1 MEEPQ
6 EVSSRK
12 DGRAGDIVVEK
23 FLVDSMKPASH
34 VQLACSGQSCAFPL
48 DGNELCIWDTEEPP
62 HQLMILKGHRQ
73 PITAVTFGSRESPLL
88 VCSASLDCVL
98 VWSLDECR
106 QEELQGRLPRGTVL
120 GTLLG
125 RVLCLRLSPDDR
137 VVAVCAGSRVLMLDL
152 ESRSPLAELDGH
164 HGPVTAAEFCAWQTH
179 ILISASE
186 DRSFKVWD
194 HRMGS
199 LIYSSSVLTAA
210 PLLSLLVDPRSQQ
223 LVAGC
228 TDGQLW
234 IFSLV
239 EGHHYRCVTH
249 VDLRKKRESFSTRR
263 AESKPEGGQ
272 PPSTKAPETG
282 EETEVALPVLSLAA
296 CGCAFLSETARCLW
310 IGSSTGL
317 LIFNLSSFELE
328 AVLHYKDFQSLS
340 IQVAGSCAV
349 ASRTGGGEALCLLT
363 SMFGNETALVEADP
377 AALLR
382 SQQRPHPGPDLSVLP
397 SSCVLPTSPLYLGLK
412 EKRTKQATQKQ
423 SAARSIVKDHP
434 LVFHSKIRSS
444 GYTAAPCATM
454 FSPKTDFKNDGK
466 RASKCKNNY
475 SKECPVESPAP
486 SKLSR
491 QLAVACGQAALLCM
505 QYSDLLT
512 DENMPLPKSRV
523 SLCTILH
530 PHLLECLTSRLPKS
544 ERPLNPSPW
553 LLSEE
558 EVGRDMSP
566 RWECTPSNWELRKR
580 CSCFRFP
587 HFLRKRAS
595 GDGQQLACGL
605 ANHLSLVCNADLT
618 GKAAVLSGHDG
629 AVSSVCWSHDGRW
642 VLSAS
647 QDGTL
652 RVWSVRSRKP
662 ALRLGKDTFPT
673 PVQSAQFYY
682 IDAFILSSSGP
693 EVQLL
698 KHHIDTSKDD
708 LRRYRQ
714 KSWCTPVCRLLTTNA
729 TEITSLSAV
738 NDFHSYIV
746 LAAGRNRTLE
756 VFDLNVGCSAAVITG
771 AHSRPVHQICQ
782 NKGSSFATQ
791 QSQAY
796 NLFATA
802 ATGDGVKLWDLR
814 TLRCERRFEG
824 HPSRCYPC
832 GIAFSPCGRFV
843 ACGAEDRHAY
853 VYETSSSTF
862 SRRLAGHTS
871 SVTAVAFSPVA
882 AQFAQTAVFGITCK
896 HKNQQVWACGVQP

>member
-1 MEEPQ
+1 MEEPR
-6 EVSSRK
+6 EAFSRN
-12 DGRAGDIVVEK
+12 DGRAGDVVVEK
-23 FLVDSMKPASH
+23 FLVDSVKPASH
-34 VQLACSGQSCAFPL
+34 VQLACSGQCCAFPS
-48 DGNELCIWDTEEPP
+48 DGNELCIWDTKDPP

-88 VCSASLDCVL
+88 VCSASLDCVMM
-98 VWSLDECR
+98 WGLDECR
-106 QEELQGRLPRGTVL
+106 REELQGRLPRGTAL
-120 GTLLG
+120 GALLG

-137 VVAVCAGSRVLMLDL
+137 VVAVCVKSKVLMLDL
-152 ESRSPLAELDGH
+152 ESRSPLAELGGH
-164 HGPVTAAEFCAWQTH
+164 HGPVTAAEFCAWQSH

-194 HRMGS
+194 HRTGS
-199 LIYSSSVLTAA
+199 LIHSSSVFTAA

-249 VDLRKKRESFSTRR
+249 VDLRRKRESFSARR
-263 AESKPEGGQ
+263 AESEPEGGQ

-296 CGCAFLSETARCLW
+296 CDCGFLSETARCLW
-310 IGSSTGL
+310 IGSSAGL
-317 LIFNLSSFELE
+317 LMFNLASFELE
-328 AVLHYKDFQSLS
+328 AVLHYKDFRSLS

-363 SMFGNETALVEADP
+363 SMFGNETALVEVDA

-382 SQQRPHPGPDLSVLP
+382 SQQRPRRGPDLSVLP
-397 SSCVLPTSPLYLGLK
+397 RPGLCFNFSSCVSPTSPLCVGLVK
-412 EKRTKQATQKQ
+412 EKRTKPATQKH
-423 SAARSIVKDHP
+423 SAARSVVKDRP
-434 LVFHSKIRSS
+434 LVFRSKIRSS
-444 GYTAAPCATM
+444 GYTAAPRATM
-454 FSPKTDFKNDGK
+454 FSPKTSFKNDGK
-466 RASKCKNNY
+466 RASRCKSNY
-475 SKECPVESPAP
+475 RCKERPLESPAP
-486 SKLSR
+486 SELSR
-491 QLAVACGQAALLCM
+491 QLAVARGQALLCV
-505 QYSDLLT
+505 QY
-512 DENMPLPKSRV
+512 
-523 SLCTILH
+523 
-530 PHLLECLTSRLPKS
+530 
-544 ERPLNPSPW
+544 
-553 LLSEE
+553 
-558 EVGRDMSP
+558 
-566 RWECTPSNWELRKR
+566 
-580 CSCFRFP
+580 
-587 HFLRKRAS
+587 S
-595 GDGQQLACGL
+595 GDGQRLACGS
-605 ANHLSLVCNADLT
+605 ADHLFLVCDADLT
-618 GKAAVLSGHDG
+618 GTPAVLSGHDG
-629 AVSSVCWSHDGRW
+629 AVGSVCWSHGGRW

-652 RVWSVRSRKP
+652 RVWSVRGP
-662 ALRLGKDTFPT
+662 ELALRLGKDTFPK

-682 IDAFILSSSGP
+682 MDAFILASSGP

-714 KSWCTPVCRLLTTNA
+714 KSWCVPVCRLLSTDA
-729 TEITSLSAV
+729 TEVTSLSAV
-738 NDFHSYIV
+738 NDFHSYLV
-746 LAAGRNRTLE
+746 LTAGRNRTLE

-802 ATGDGVKLWDLR
+802 ATGDGIKLWDLR

-824 HPSRCYPC
+824 HPSRSYPC

-862 SRRLAGHTS
+862 SHRLAGHTS
-871 SVTAVAFSPVA
+871 TVTAVAFSPVA
-882 AQFAQTAVFGITCK
+882 TQLTRFPSSTS
-896 HKNQQVWACGVQP
+896 

>member
-1 MEEPQ
+1 MEEPR
-6 EVSSRK
+6 EAFSRN
-12 DGRAGDIVVEK
+12 DGRAGDVVVEK
-23 FLVDSMKPASH
+23 FLVDSVKPASH
-34 VQLACSGQSCAFPL
+34 VQLACSGQCCAFPS
-48 DGNELCIWDTEEPP
+48 DGNELCIWDTKDPP

-88 VCSASLDCVL
+88 VCSASLDCVMM
-98 VWSLDECR
+98 WGLDECR
-106 QEELQGRLPRGTVL
+106 REELQGRLPRGTAL
-120 GTLLG
+120 GALLG

-137 VVAVCAGSRVLMLDL
+137 VVAVCVKSKVLMLDL
-152 ESRSPLAELDGH
+152 ESRSPLAELGGH
-164 HGPVTAAEFCAWQTH
+164 HGPVTAAEFCAWQSH

-194 HRMGS
+194 HRTGS
-199 LIYSSSVLTAA
+199 LIHSSSVFTAA

-249 VDLRKKRESFSTRR
+249 VDLRRKRESFSARR
-263 AESKPEGGQ
+263 AESEPEGGQ

-296 CGCAFLSETARCLW
+296 CDCGFLSETARCLW
-310 IGSSTGL
+310 IGSSAGL
-317 LIFNLSSFELE
+317 LMFNLASFELE
-328 AVLHYKDFQSLS
+328 AVLHYKDFRSLS

-363 SMFGNETALVEADP
+363 SMFGNETALVEVDA

-382 SQQRPHPGPDLSVLP
+382 SQQRPRRGPDLSVLP
-397 SSCVLPTSPLYLGLK
+397 SSCVSPTSPLCVGLVK
-412 EKRTKQATQKQ
+412 EKRTKPATQK
-423 SAARSIVKDHP
+423 H
-434 LVFHSKIRSS
+434 
-444 GYTAAPCATM
+444 
-454 FSPKTDFKNDGK
+454 
-466 RASKCKNNY
+466 
-475 SKECPVESPAP
+475 
-486 SKLSR
+486 
-491 QLAVACGQAALLCM
+491 
-505 QYSDLLT
+505 
-512 DENMPLPKSRV
+512 
-523 SLCTILH
+523 
-530 PHLLECLTSRLPKS
+530 
-544 ERPLNPSPW
+544 
-553 LLSEE
+553 
-558 EVGRDMSP
+558 
-566 RWECTPSNWELRKR
+566 
-580 CSCFRFP
+580 
-587 HFLRKRAS
+587 S
-595 GDGQQLACGL
+595 GDGQRLACGS
-605 ANHLSLVCNADLT
+605 ADHLFLVCDADLT
-618 GKAAVLSGHDG
+618 GTPAVLSGHDG
-629 AVSSVCWSHDGRW
+629 AVGSVCWSHGGRW

-652 RVWSVRSRKP
+652 RVWSVRGP
-662 ALRLGKDTFPT
+662 ELALRLGKDTFPK

-682 IDAFILSSSGP
+682 MDAFILASSGP

-714 KSWCTPVCRLLTTNA
+714 KSWCVPVCRLLSTDA
-729 TEITSLSAV
+729 TEVTSLSAV
-738 NDFHSYIV
+738 NDFHSYLV
-746 LAAGRNRTLE
+746 LTAGRNRTLE

-802 ATGDGVKLWDLR
+802 ATGDGIKLWDLR

-824 HPSRCYPC
+824 HPSRSYPC

-862 SRRLAGHTS
+862 SHRLAGHTS
-871 SVTAVAFSPVA
+871 TVTAVAFSPVA
-882 AQFAQTAVFGITCK
+882 TQLVTATLDGKLQLFQAQ
-896 HKNQQVWACGVQP
+896 

>member
-106 QEELQGRLPRGTVL
+106 QEELQ
-120 GTLLG
+120 
-125 RVLCLRLSPDDR
+125 
-137 VVAVCAGSRVLMLDL
+137 
-152 ESRSPLAELDGH
+152 
-164 HGPVTAAEFCAWQTH
+164 
-179 ILISASE
+179 
-186 DRSFKVWD
+186 
-194 HRMGS
+194 
-199 LIYSSSVLTAA
+199 AA

-263 AESKPEGGQ
+263 AESKPGTWPEGGQ

-397 SSCVLPTSPLYLGLK
+397 SSCVLPTSPLYLGLQ

-475 SKECPVESPAP
+475 RWKECPVESPAP

-505 QYSDLLT
+505 QYS
-512 DENMPLPKSRV
+512 
-523 SLCTILH
+523 
-530 PHLLECLTSRLPKS
+530 
-544 ERPLNPSPW
+544 
-553 LLSEE
+553 
-558 EVGRDMSP
+558 
-566 RWECTPSNWELRKR
+566 
-580 CSCFRFP
+580 
-587 HFLRKRAS
+587 

-618 GKAAVLSGHDG
+618 GKPAVLSGHDG

-682 IDAFILSSSGP
+682 IDAFVLSSSGP

-698 KHHIDTSKDD
+698 KHHIDASND
-708 LRRYRQ
+708 LTKYRQ

-862 SRRLAGHTS
+862 SHRLAGHTS
-871 SVTAVAFSPVA
+871 TVTAVAFSPIA
-882 AQFAQTAVFGITCK
+882 AQLVTATLDGKLQLF
-896 HKNQQVWACGVQP
+896 QAE

>member
-1 MEEPQ
+1 MRRRWKMEEPQ
-6 EVSSRK
+6 EIFSRN

-23 FLVDSMKPASH
+23 FLVDSVKPAPH
-34 VQLACSGQSCAFPL
+34 VQLACSGRSCAFPL
-48 DGNELCIWDTEEPP
+48 DGNELCIWDTKDPP
-62 HQLMILKGHRQ
+62 QQLMILKGHRQ

-88 VCSASLDCVL
+88 VCSASLDCVMM
-98 VWSLDECR
+98 WGLDECR
-106 QEELQGRLPRGTVL
+106 QEELKGRLPRGTVL
-120 GTLLG
+120 GALLG

-137 VVAVCAGSRVLMLDL
+137 VVAVCAGNRVLMLDL
-152 ESRSPLAELDGH
+152 ESQSTLAELDGH

-194 HRMGS
+194 HHMGS
-199 LIYSSSVLTAA
+199 LIHSSSVLTAS

-239 EGHHYRCVTH
+239 EGHHYRCVMH

-296 CGCAFLSETARCLW
+296 CDCGFLSETGSCLW
-310 IGSSTGL
+310 IGSSAGL
-317 LIFNLSSFELE
+317 LIFNLASFELE
-328 AVLHYKDFQSLS
+328 GVLHYKDFRSLS

-349 ASRTGGGEALCLLT
+349 ASRPGGREALCLLT
-363 SMFGNETALVEADP
+363 SMFGNETALVEVDP

-382 SQQRPHPGPDLSVLP
+382 SQQRPRRGPDLSVLP
-397 SSCVLPTSPLYLGLK
+397 SSCVSPTSPLYFGLK
-412 EKRTKQATQKQ
+412 EKRTKPATQKQ
-423 SAARSIVKDHP
+423 AAARSIVKDHP

-454 FSPKTDFKNDGK
+454 FSPKTNFKNDGK

-475 SKECPVESPAP
+475 RCKEYPLESPPP
-486 SKLSR
+486 SRLSK
-491 QLAVACGQAALLCM
+491 QLPVARDQAALLCI
-505 QYSDLLT
+505 QHS
-512 DENMPLPKSRV
+512 
-523 SLCTILH
+523 
-530 PHLLECLTSRLPKS
+530 
-544 ERPLNPSPW
+544 
-553 LLSEE
+553 
-558 EVGRDMSP
+558 
-566 RWECTPSNWELRKR
+566 
-580 CSCFRFP
+580 
-587 HFLRKRAS
+587 A
-595 GDGQQLACGL
+595 GDGQRLACGL

-618 GKAAVLSGHDG
+618 GTPAVLSGHDG
-629 AVSSVCWSHDGRW
+629 AVGSVCWSHDGRW

-652 RVWSVRSRKP
+652 RVWSVRGP
-662 ALRLGKDTFPT
+662 EPVLRLVTGGKDTFPK

-714 KSWCTPVCRLLTTNA
+714 KSWFTRVCRLLTTDA
-729 TEITSLSAV
+729 VEITSLSAV
-738 NDFHSYIV
+738 NDFHSYLV

-756 VFDLNVGCSAAVITG
+756 IFDLNVGCSAAVITG

-796 NLFATA
+796 DLFATT
-802 ATGDGVKLWDLR
+802 ATGDGIKLWDLR

-824 HPSRCYPC
+824 HPNRGYPC

-862 SRRLAGHTS
+862 SRRLAGHTNT
-871 SVTAVAFSPVA
+871 VTAVAFSPAA
-882 AQFAQTAVFGITCK
+882 AQLVTATLDGKLQLFQAK
-896 HKNQQVWACGVQP
+896 

>member
-1 MEEPQ
+1 MTQTRWKMEEPQ
-6 EVSSRK
+6 EIFSRN

-23 FLVDSMKPASH
+23 FLVDSMKPAPH
-34 VQLACSGQSCAFPL
+34 VQLACSGRSCAFPL
-48 DGNELCIWDTEEPP
+48 DGNELCIWDTKDPP
-62 HQLMILKGHRQ
+62 QQLMILKGHCQ

-88 VCSASLDCVL
+88 VCSASLDCVMM
-98 VWSLDECR
+98 WGLDECR

-120 GTLLG
+120 GALLG

-137 VVAVCAGSRVLMLDL
+137 VVAVCAGNRVLMLDL
-152 ESRSPLAELDGH
+152 ESQSTLAELDGH

-194 HRMGS
+194 HHMGS
-199 LIYSSSVLTAA
+199 LIHSSSVLTAS

-239 EGHHYRCVTH
+239 EGHHYRCVMH

-296 CGCAFLSETARCLW
+296 CDCGFLSETGSCLW
-310 IGSSTGL
+310 IGSSAGL
-317 LIFNLSSFELE
+317 LIFNLASFELE
-328 AVLHYKDFQSLS
+328 GVLHYKDFRSLS

-349 ASRTGGGEALCLLT
+349 ASRPGGREALCLLT
-363 SMFGNETALVEADP
+363 SMFGNETALVEVDP

-382 SQQRPHPGPDLSVLP
+382 SQQRPRRGPDLSVLP
-397 SSCVLPTSPLYLGLK
+397 SSCVSPTSPLYFGLK
-412 EKRTKQATQKQ
+412 EKRTKPATQKQ
-423 SAARSIVKDHP
+423 AAARSIVKDHP

-454 FSPKTDFKNDGK
+454 FSPKTNFKNDGK

-475 SKECPVESPAP
+475 RCKEYPLESPPP
-486 SKLSR
+486 SRLSK
-491 QLAVACGQAALLCM
+491 QLPVARDQAALLCI
-505 QYSDLLT
+505 Q
-512 DENMPLPKSRV
+512 
-523 SLCTILH
+523 H
-530 PHLLECLTSRLPKS
+530 
-544 ERPLNPSPW
+544 
-553 LLSEE
+553 
-558 EVGRDMSP
+558 
-566 RWECTPSNWELRKR
+566 
-580 CSCFRFP
+580 
-587 HFLRKRAS
+587 S
-595 GDGQQLACGL
+595 GDGQRLACGL

-618 GKAAVLSGHDG
+618 GTPAVLSGHDG
-629 AVSSVCWSHDGRW
+629 AVGSVCWSHDGRW

-652 RVWSVRSRKP
+652 RVWSVRGP
-662 ALRLGKDTFPT
+662 EPVLRLGKDTFPK

-714 KSWCTPVCRLLTTNA
+714 KSWFTRVCRLLTTDA
-729 TEITSLSAV
+729 VEITSLSAV
-738 NDFHSYIV
+738 NDFHSYLV

-756 VFDLNVGCSAAVITG
+756 IFDLNVGCSAAVITG

-796 NLFATA
+796 DLFATT
-802 ATGDGVKLWDLR
+802 ATGDGIKLWDLR

-824 HPSRCYPC
+824 HPNRGYPC

-862 SRRLAGHTS
+862 SRRLAGHS
-871 SVTAVAFSPVA
+871 SAVTAVAFSPAA
-882 AQFAQTAVFGITCK
+882 AQSPLSVFCWDLSAGLWSRTSY
-896 HKNQQVWACGVQP
+896 Q